1 MINPTPTIQHIAFIM
16 DGNRR
21 WAKEHKL
28 PTLVGHSKGYRRIE
42 HIVKHVL
49 KLDIPYVTFW
59 AFSTENWN
67 RDKEEV
73 DYLMGLFR
81 KLFQLKS
88 LEKIIKEGAR
98 IVVLGNLSRFPVD
111 IQKNA
116 LEIIEKTKKN
126 KKITVNIALNY
137 GGREEIV
144 FAVNKIL
151 QEKKQ
156 SITIEEFGKYLYTSG
171 QPDPDLII
179 RTGGDQRLS
188 GYLPWQ
194 GIYSELCFIPTYWP
208 DFNGKQLDQI
218 LVDYSHRQRRFG
230 I

>member
-1 MINPTPTIQHIAFIM
+1 MTNLKTPQHIAFIM

-21 WAKEHKL
+21 WARERNL

-49 KLDIPYVTFW
+49 KLGIPYVTFW

-98 IVVLGNLSRFPVD
+98 IVVLGNLNRFPAD
-111 IQKNA
+111 ISKNA
-116 LEIIEKTKKN
+116 LEIIEKTRN
-126 KKITVNIALNY
+126 NRKITVNIALNY

-144 FAVNKIL
+144 YAINKIL
-151 QEKKQ
+151 LEKKQ
-156 SITIEEFGKYLYTSG
+156 SITIEEFGAYLYTSG

-194 GIYSELCFIPTYWP
+194 GIYSELYFIPAYWP
-208 DFNGKQLDQI
+208 DFDGKQLDQI
-218 LVDYSHRQRRFG
+218 LVDYSRRQRRFG
-230 I
+230 K